1 MRLLRISLVL
11 LLLTSG
17 CNKRDGDIL
26 AEVCRK
32 TGHKVE
38 AVMGASPV
46 NLAGNLSLGEASI
59 AVRVYNRIHWDRYL
73 SGVQVR
79 IQTTA
84 PGTVT
89 LLGHVPDL
97 SIKQRI
103 IDLAKSTIGVQQVE
117 DKLTLPAEE

>member
-1 MRLLRISLVL
+1 MRVLKVGLTLVL
-11 LLLTSG
+11 LSSG
-17 CNKRDGDIL
+17 CKARDGDIL
-26 AEVCRK
+26 AQVCRK

-38 AVMGASPV
+38 AVMGTSPV

-73 SGVQVR
+73 SGLQVR

-97 SIKQRI
+97 SLKQRI
-103 IDLAKSTIGVQQVE
+103 LDLAKSTVGVQQVE